1 MEPDASQKRLAKK
14 FFVSMEPLVRPIHTP
29 TVPEQFVLWHQLLS
43 AVCGAT
49 PTTTEKDALSWR
61 SLWNNY
67 SWQFTHAKEYPST
80 FQTVKDEL
88 WERYLAVV
96 YVYARPSWTNEIG
109 AYAKKHLT
117 IALAELYETNAR
129 AHYAVCRRHELEE
142 FLGQPVAFRHT
153 AEYFEVTTTQAR
165 EIYRVGLD
173 ILRTTLNRTTPRIER
188 LVLPGSGDL
197 GNWEGEAKRAQTEL
211 QNAVLVLGEK
221 AALVRRVD
229 ELEWSVRTYNY
240 LKNWSIEF
248 VWILAMKNE
257 CELMRVRNFGKV
269 SLAEV
274 KYVLAGL
281 GLSLGMQFDEKTIA
295 YLETQTTKLNP
306 ITEE

>member
-1 MEPDASQKRLAKK
+1 M
-14 FFVSMEPLVRPIHTP
+14 
-29 TVPEQFVLWHQLLS
+29 
-43 AVCGAT
+43 
-49 PTTTEKDALSWR
+49 
-61 SLWNNY
+61 Y
-67 SWQFTHAKEYPST
+67 
-80 FQTVKDEL
+80 
-88 WERYLAVV
+88 
-96 YVYARPSWTNEIG
+96 
-109 AYAKKHLT
+109 
-117 IALAELYETNAR
+117 
-129 AHYAVCRRHELEE
+129 
-142 FLGQPVAFRHT
+142 
-153 AEYFEVTTTQAR
+153 
-165 EIYRVGLD
+165 
-173 ILRTTLNRTTPRIER
+173 
-188 LVLPGSGDL
+188 
-197 GNWEGEAKRAQTEL
+197 
-211 QNAVLVLGEK
+211 VLVLGEK